1 MEPQTNTISL
11 LLSLSFVSASFMD
24 LVESIIKSAYESQIG
39 VAIVAKN
46 NRYRQVVYPNK
57 GFFANDTACS
67 CYQGRGGV
75 WRDVQRND
83 LVCSRGIEQQILF
96 SF

>member
-39 VAIVAKN
+39 VVIVAKN
-46 NRYRQVVYPNK
+46 NRYRQVVYLKK
-57 GFFANDTACS
+57 GFFAN
-67 CYQGRGGV
+67 
-75 WRDVQRND
+75 
-83 LVCSRGIEQQILF
+83 LF
-96 SF
+96 SFLMSCSSNVCQSQGFESDER